1 MVDATEFPLSTVV
14 MCCYNSEHFL
24 ERSIGSIL
32 NQTYPKVELIVMDDG
47 SSDGSLNKAKGYVP
61 SFEKKGYFLKV
72 YHQKNQGPG
81 YAAINGLRYATGKYL
96 SFLDSDDALLTTSI
110 ERRVKALE
118 ENPSI
123 NIVRTNGYKVYEGE
137 TTVQRLI
144 VENDQEKSTQTLFDD
159 IIVGTANNFA
169 GTFMVRSD
177 AVKKFYKED
186 AIPYSDYGQNLQL
199 ILAGAY
205 HSQQIFI
212 DEPLMEYYIY
222 SNTHSHK
229 KTTEESVKLYEGWF
243 HLRKDIVERFANDRK
258 AALVPARIL
267 CVKNVLSSIVGGCR
281 DVEMFDKY
289 YSELKM
295 LDAMDMEWRM
305 YNAIIHGDKVASLY
319 YRLLFGFCRRF
330 IQKSPM
336 R

>member
-96 SFLDSDDALLTTSI
+96 SFLDSDDALLPTSI

-169 GTFMVRSD
+169 GTFMVRAE
-177 AVKKFYKED
+177 AVRKFYGNQP
-186 AIPYSDYGQNLQL
+186 IPYSDYGQNLQL
-199 ILAGAY
+199 ILPGAY
-205 HSQQIFI
+205 HSQQFFV

-222 SNTHSHK
+222 QNTHSHK
-229 KTTEESVKLYEGWF
+229 KTTEDSIRMYEGWY
-243 HLRKDIVERFANDRK
+243 HLRKSIVECFAKDK
-258 AALVPARIL
+258 EALLVRSRQL
-267 CVKNVLSSIVGGCR
+267 CVKNILSSIVGGNNDMATFNR
-281 DVEMFDKY
+281 Y
-289 YSELKM
+289 YMELQTM
-295 LDAMDMEWRM
+295 GNVDMEWKM
-305 YNAIIHGDKVASLY
+305 YHAMLNHSWKFGLY
-319 YRLLFGFCRRF
+319 RCMFFVRRLIEKGCC
-330 IQKSPM
+330 
-336 R
+336 

>member
-1 MVDATEFPLSTVV
+1 MVGEKYPLSSIV
-14 MCCYNSEHFL
+14 MCCYNSERYL
-24 ERSIGSIL
+24 DRSIGSVLI
-32 NQTYPKVELIVMDDG
+32 QTYPSIELIVMDDG
-47 SSDGSLNKAKGYVP
+47 STDGSYDKARSYIPAFENKGYI
-61 SFEKKGYFLKV
+61 LRV
-72 YHQKNQGPG
+72 YRQENQGPG
-81 YAAINGLRYATGKYL
+81 YAAINGLKYTTGVFL
-96 SFLDSDDALLTTSI
+96 SFLDSDDTLLPESVSK
-110 ERRVKALE
+110 RVAAFE
-118 ENPSI
+118 QTPSV
-123 NIVRTNGYKVYEGE
+123 NIVRTNGYKVYDNTDKTKELIVSKE
-137 TTVQRLI
+137 EEKTTV
-144 VENDQEKSTQTLFDD
+144 NLFDA
-159 IIVGTANNFA
+159 IVIGTANNFA